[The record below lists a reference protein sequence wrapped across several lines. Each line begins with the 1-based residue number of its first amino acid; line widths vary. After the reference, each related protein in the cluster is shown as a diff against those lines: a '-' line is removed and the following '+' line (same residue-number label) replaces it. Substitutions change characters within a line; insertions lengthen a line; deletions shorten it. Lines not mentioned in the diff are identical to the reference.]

1 MSPKRP
7 EKTVAELEARIALI
21 VRAEMAA
28 RKAADLKDVRQKRRV
43 KETQPPPPT
52 RPLCQVAAKEQK
64 RETRRNILAGG
75 WVRKMADDD
84 PRIRTW
90 LADGLA
96 DSLTRP
102 RERELF
108 DLDPMPEE

>member
-7 EKTVAELEARIALI
+7 EKTVAELEARILD

-28 RKAADLKDVRQKRRV
+28 KTADLKDAEKRRV
-43 KETQPPPPT
+43 KELNL
-52 RPLCQVAAKEQK
+52 RLRRARRQVAAKEQK

-108 DLDPMPEE
+108 DLEPLPKDGE